1 MERAERESV
10 LDYFSEHAAGSG
22 IRSFIAPT
30 SMDLVYSLYEH
41 LDIEV
46 PPYCDSLISGES
58 DAESAHD
65 FVVSFFGSMCNAVAR
80 KVRNV
85 ATEMN
90 ENMGLPVNNEN
101 DYKGIYA
108 ILFDYYDYKCS
119 LYSLEPE
126 QMQSQM

>member
-41 LDIEV
+41 LDMEV
-46 PPYCDSLISGES
+46 PPYCESLISGES
-58 DAESAHD
+58 DGESAHD
-65 FVVSFFGSMCNAVAR
+65 FVVSFFGSMCNALAR

-85 ATEMN
+85 AAEMN

-108 ILFDYYDYKCS
+108 ILLDYYGYRCS
-119 LYSLEPE
+119 VFSLEPE
-126 QMQSQM
+126 HVRIR